1 MTKNLIGGNI
11 RRILADNKKNC
22 KAGVPHTQVELAA
35 ALGTTK
41 QQVGA
46 YVNGRYIMSTHTL
59 LKTAEALGVTQYDL
73 TGTAEDLE
81 IVNIGRFVKST
92 PVLRK
97 IVDMMKNGVVTDEQ
111 LQKVVDVITSLK

>member
-1 MTKNLIGGNI
+1 MTNNIIGNNI
-11 RRILADNKKNC
+11 RRILAENKRTGKV
-22 KAGVPHTQVELAA
+22 GVPHTQVELAA

-41 QQVGA
+41 QQIGA
-46 YVNGRYIMSTHTL
+46 YVNNRYVMSTHTL

-92 PVLRK
+92 PALLE
-97 IVDMMKNGVVTDEQ
+97 IVDMMKNGVVTDGQ
-111 LQKVVDVITSLK
+111 LQKVVEIITSLK